1 MRSVKESVANTIL
14 KHIKMHS
21 KILCDRE
28 KGAFGRVFLA
38 KKDGKE
44 YALKE
49 TLSSGRKATKAA
61 QRESKLMIELDH
73 INIVKLYEYFTF
85 GHPAK
90 CFMIMVW
97 FPRKS
102 DILTPMIKTSVHPT
116 FGRTGF

>member
-1 MRSVKESVANTIL
+1 M
-14 KHIKMHS
+14 
-21 KILCDRE
+21 
-28 KGAFGRVFLA
+28 A

-61 QRESKLMIELDH
+61 QRESKLMVELDH

-97 FPRKS
+97 FPLNNLYP
-102 DILTPMIKTSVHPT
+102 DTSKEVLKMAFRVP
-116 FGRTGF
+116 

>member
-1 MRSVKESVANTIL
+1 MQLR
-14 KHIKMHS
+14 
-21 KILCDRE
+21 

-61 QRESKLMIELDH
+61 QRESKLMVELDH

-97 FPRKS
+97 FPLINRYP
-102 DILTPMIKTSVHPT
+102 DTSKKVLKMAFQVPSS
-116 FGRTGF
+116 R

>member
-1 MRSVKESVANTIL
+1 MQSFMQSW
-14 KHIKMHS
+14 
-21 KILCDRE
+21 

-61 QRESKLMIELDH
+61 QRESKLMVELDH

-97 FPRKS
+97 FP
-102 DILTPMIKTSVHPT
+102 LN
-116 FGRTGF
+116 

>member
-1 MRSVKESVANTIL
+1 MRLSVRSVKESVANTIL

-61 QRESKLMIELDH
+61 QRESKLIIYSTIIGSH
-73 INIVKLYEYFTF
+73 I
-85 GHPAK
+85 
-90 CFMIMVW
+90 IMNANAT
-97 FPRKS
+97 
-102 DILTPMIKTSVHPT
+102 LLE
-116 FGRTGF
+116 

>member
-1 MRSVKESVANTIL
+1 MRLLMRSAKESVVIL
-14 KHIKMHS
+14 KHMKLYS
-21 KILCDRE
+21 KILYDRK

-102 DILTPMIKTSVHPT
+102 GI
-116 FGRTGF
+116 

>member
-1 MRSVKESVANTIL
+1 M
-14 KHIKMHS
+14 
-21 KILCDRE
+21 
-28 KGAFGRVFLA
+28 A

-61 QRESKLMIELDH
+61 QRESKLMVELDH

-97 FPRKS
+97 FPLNQPLS
-102 DILTPMIKTSVHPT
+102 GHIQTGLNDGVSGVMIPVKGYHWNQ
-116 FGRTGF
+116 R

>member
-1 MRSVKESVANTIL
+1 MQL
-14 KHIKMHS
+14 Q
-21 KILCDRE
+21 

-61 QRESKLMIELDH
+61 QRESKLMVELDH

-90 CFMIMVW
+90 CFMIMAW
-97 FPRKS
+97 FPLSFHGLIPGRHFDCPGPGFPMVHRRWKG
-102 DILTPMIKTSVHPT
+102 LTGANDKNY
-116 FGRTGF
+116 

>member
-1 MRSVKESVANTIL
+1 MQL
-14 KHIKMHS
+14 Q
-21 KILCDRE
+21 

-61 QRESKLMIELDH
+61 QRESKLMVELDH

-97 FPRKS
+97 FPLSFHKS
-102 DILTPMIKTSVHPT
+102 PDGISVALILDQDSRWKGFT
-116 FGRTGF
+116 RTNDKNY